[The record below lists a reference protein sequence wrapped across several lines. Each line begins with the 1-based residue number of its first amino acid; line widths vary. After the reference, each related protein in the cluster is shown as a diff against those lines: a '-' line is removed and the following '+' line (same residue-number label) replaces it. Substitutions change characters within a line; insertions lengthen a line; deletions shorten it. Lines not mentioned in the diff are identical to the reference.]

1 MYTGTGTSQ
10 NIENRITELLEP
22 LKIHDVPKLD
32 EIVKE
37 SFEGHVSHQEA
48 LEYLKTSQI
57 TRVQAVMDLQ
67 QSF

>member
-37 SFEGHVSHQEA
+37 SFEGHVSH
-48 LEYLKTSQI
+48 
-57 TRVQAVMDLQ
+57 
-67 QSF
+67 